1 MGFFSLTAKAMRGG
15 QGLESIL
22 KSLAILE
29 NTDVLVGIPMAKSSR
44 SGQLNN
50 AELGFILSNGV
61 RLKAA
66 RKEIK
71 RLMDSGQTFTSAT
84 EAYIHATGDMR
95 WKIPPRPFLQPAID
109 ANVGQIGKYHA
120 AAFKA
125 AMRGDEAEVLEI
137 LQELGQQAQNW
148 VKGWFTNPK
157 NGWAPNA
164 PYTVAQK
171 GSDKPN
177 IDTGQL
183 RNSITWVLRDKRM
196 NK

>member
-1 MGFFSLTAKAMRGG
+1 MSFLKMTAKALRGG
-15 QGLESIL
+15 EGLESIL
-22 KSLAILE
+22 KSLAVLE
-29 NTDVLVGIPMAKSSR
+29 NTDVLVGIPMAKSAR
-44 SGQLNN
+44 PGQLNN

-66 RKEIK
+66 RNEIK
-71 RLMDSGQTFTSAT
+71 RLMGQGQTYTTAT

-95 WKIPPRPFLQPAID
+95 WKIPPRPFLKPAIE
-109 ANVGQIGKYHA
+109 ANIGKIEKYHA

-125 AMRGDEAEVLEI
+125 AMRGDTEETIEI
-137 LQELGQQAQNW
+137 LQELGMQAQNW

-164 PYTVAQK
+164 PYTIAQK

-183 RNSITWVLRDKRM
+183 RNSITWVLRDKRL